1 MTQGGIGQSIR
12 RKEDE
17 RLLNGNGLFVAD
29 VVVPN
34 MLHAAFV
41 RSPHAHAHVKAIRKP
56 SGGED
61 RVFIAADLKGVQ
73 PIRSSPELLEFQ
85 ARGFPCACGR

>member
-61 RVFIAADLKGVQ
+61 RSLHRGRPERRTTNSVQ
-73 PIRSSPELLEFQ
+73 S
-85 ARGFPCACGR
+85 

>member
-41 RSPHAHAHVKAIRKP
+41 P
-56 SGGED
+56 
-61 RVFIAADLKGVQ
+61 AA
-73 PIRSSPELLEFQ
+73 RMRTHMS
-85 ARGFPCACGR
+85 RR